1 MQNFLVFLWL
11 ILLAG
16 CSGPKA
22 YFETG
27 ELKNIT
33 PETVYFS
40 NLSSKADHF
49 FWDFGT
55 GIKSTEKN
63 PSFRY
68 LTSGRYIVKL
78 TAFKKKKKST
88 FSKEILFVAPSDC
101 LIEVK
106 TSKGSFLIKLH
117 EETPLH
123 NENFLK
129 LIQQE
134 FYTGTIF
141 HRVINGFMI
150 QGGDPETKH
159 PQKDIRY
166 GNGGPGYTIPSE
178 IHDKHFHIKGA
189 LAAARI
195 SDEFNLK
202 KESSGSQFYIVHGRP
217 VDKLQLKIF
226 ESQKNIYYN
235 INVSD
240 IYETNGGA
248 PQLDMEYTVFG
259 QVIEGLDII
268 DAIASSPTDSYD
280 RPKENI
286 SIISIT
292 VIK

>member
-150 QGGDPETKH
+150 QERDPETKH
-159 PQKDIRY
+159 PQKIFVMVMVVRV
-166 GNGGPGYTIPSE
+166 IP
-178 IHDKHFHIKGA
+178 FHQKFMTNIF
-189 LAAARI
+189 I
-195 SDEFNLK
+195 SRAHWPLPESVMNSTLK
-202 KESSGSQFYIVHGRP
+202 KN
-217 VDKLQLKIF
+217 LQGHSFISF
-226 ESQKNIYYN
+226 
-235 INVSD
+235 
-240 IYETNGGA
+240 
-248 PQLDMEYTVFG
+248 MED
-259 QVIEGLDII
+259 Q
-268 DAIASSPTDSYD
+268 
-280 RPKENI
+280 
-286 SIISIT
+286 
-292 VIK
+292 